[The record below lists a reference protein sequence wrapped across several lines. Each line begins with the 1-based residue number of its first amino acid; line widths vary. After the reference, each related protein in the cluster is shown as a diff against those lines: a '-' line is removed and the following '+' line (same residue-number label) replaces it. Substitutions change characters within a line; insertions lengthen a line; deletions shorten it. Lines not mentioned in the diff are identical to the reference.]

1 MRAERVLRDAGA
13 EGVGGQRCLA
23 AQQLEIGGEGR
34 QMQDALLGADA
45 AAALRQKVQVDTGS
59 KPYSAAVAATFA
71 GLQHHA
77 APYDDPKVAVERNWD
92 TLTRQHKEGN
102 AMKVVTL
109 SNIPNVPVEASGR
122 IEGWTGPISRTR
134 QTIIEPGD
142 SANYNCSVVNFS
154 QGCTTGW
161 HTHDCDQV
169 LVVTSGSGMVA
180 TEHDQHEINV
190 GDVVHIK
197 AGERHW
203 HGAKADTTMGHITI
217 TAVGG
222 QAKWG

>member
-1 MRAERVLRDAGA
+1 
-13 EGVGGQRCLA
+13 
-23 AQQLEIGGEGR
+23 
-34 QMQDALLGADA
+34 
-45 AAALRQKVQVDTGS
+45 
-59 KPYSAAVAATFA
+59 
-71 GLQHHA
+71 
-77 APYDDPKVAVERNWD
+77 
-92 TLTRQHKEGN
+92 
-102 AMKVVTL
+102 MKVVTL
-109 SNIPNVPVEASGR
+109 RDVPNVPVEGAER
-122 IEGWTGPISRTR
+122 IAGWTGPVSRSR

-161 HTHDCDQV
+161 HTHSCDQV

-180 TEHDQHEINV
+180 TEHEQREINV

-203 HGAKADTTMGHITI
+203 HGSKTDTTMGHITI

-222 QAKWG
+222 QATWG